1 MPEKGAMSWPS
12 SSLKSSPLLQWRLG
26 LLTALVLVGMV
37 VIWSM
42 DATTMKNLVEAT
54 KSQQANLEPN
64 VTMNLLA
71 KWLAPGG
78 EPCKVARTVEIAIP
92 DLDGKDLIELS
103 AGEIL

>member
-54 KSQQANLEPN
+54 KSQQGYLTTKFDSRNPVNHTQYE
-64 VTMNLLA
+64 LLSDQ
-71 KWLAPGG
+71 KSTG
-78 EPCKVARTVEIAIP
+78 VSVIP
-92 DLDGKDLIELS
+92 ASLNWVSSKFR
-103 AGEIL
+103 A